1 MVRLDYLVSPMNPL
15 GGRQKE
21 RDEAKLVRIS
31 SADRETKTSVSLG
44 RETRL
49 ASLQD
54 PRRQDGYEICLSAAP
69 IENKPNRPAMEL
81 ESSNSCHPS
90 GGAPVALSDADD
102 VPLQTP
108 PDPSL
113 GL

>member
-1 MVRLDYLVSPMNPL
+1 MVRLDYLVSPVNPL

-54 PRRQDGYEICLSAAP
+54 P
-69 IENKPNRPAMEL
+69 
-81 ESSNSCHPS
+81 
-90 GGAPVALSDADD
+90 
-102 VPLQTP
+102 
-108 PDPSL
+108 
-113 GL
+113 